1 MLNEQ
6 LHWEAGSPKSFLF
19 ATGFL
24 FNYSL
29 SWRPKFLAT
38 VLLGDLLCDL
48 IAFMIKIMTTNVY
61 WAPTMCQALSKC
73 FIWINSTLAT
83 MQWDRSVII
92 STLHTRKLRQGKLYF
107 AAQLLKLRKQATGLR
122 VQTQGYSLVTPLTME
137 SLVDLIRKNKQT
149 NKKLTAIC
157 DAFFEEN
164 VFWVQKPTYP
174 WIFGWMFLCQVWVGS
189 W

>member
-1 MLNEQ
+1 M
-6 LHWEAGSPKSFLF
+6 
-19 ATGFL
+19 

-38 VLLGDLLCDL
+38 VFLGDLLYDL
-48 IAFMIKIMTTNVY
+48 IAFMIKVMTTNVY

-92 STLHTRKLRQGKLYF
+92 STLHIRKLRHGKLYF

-137 SLVDLIRKNKQT
+137 SLVDLIRKNKPT
-149 NKKLTAIC
+149 NKQKTNSYLWCLFWGKCTLSPKANLSLNFC
-157 DAFFEEN
+157 VDAPLSSLGGLLVMRWE
-164 VFWVQKPTYP
+164 VGLLVLSW
-174 WIFGWMFLCQVWVGS
+174 GWAVL
-189 W
+189 